1 MELRRRGE
9 EVVGEAPQELR
20 NGQVEGEAGGSLGWG
35 EEVVVVLTCLVGME
49 VEAVEQRQELWREEV
64 VAGHL
69 VPGQEGEEGLNCDAG
84 VGEEGHLWMEEV
96 EELEREIKKH

>member
-9 EVVGEAPQELR
+9 EVVGEGPQELR
-20 NGQVEGEAGGSLGWG
+20 HGQVEGEAGGSLGWA
-35 EEVVVVLTCLVGME
+35 EEVVVLTCLFGME
-49 VEAVEQRQELWREEV
+49 VEAVEQRRELWREEV

-69 VPGQEGEEGLNCDAG
+69 VPGQEAEEGLNCDAG

-96 EELEREIKKH
+96 EELEREIKEH